1 MGKTPSTE
9 EVLSAAPPR
18 VCFRSGPTRYYFF
31 YGGTRHYYGTRT
43 WTTCNPGPNKRCDQS
58 VYLDQA
64 SWTINAVCTGTANR
78 VDATCTGTA
87 DAGETCDLDASTDST
102 AECPTGCDSTDAYT
116 PTCDLDASTAP
127 TALCPAGCSGFG
139 QLGFSGYET
148 PNQIKRAIS
157 AQWIGVNQNLIQ
169 VTCSSTTCSVQVML
183 PDGSSKYQFQSTI
196 QNGCPVD
203 GSGGAA
209 YTSAGVNPG
218 GTVSCSAVSLTRIAV
233 QPESGVR
240 PQPPPPRGTP
250 LLFKPRGN

>member
-1 MGKTPSTE
+1 M
-9 EVLSAAPPR
+9 
-18 VCFRSGPTRYYFF
+18 CFRSGPTRYYFF

-43 WTTCNPGPNKRCDQS
+43 WNQCNGHCDQS

-64 SWTINAVCTGTANR
+64 SWTINAVGGTLN
-78 VDATCTGTA
+78 
-87 DAGETCDLDASTDST
+87 
-102 AECPTGCDSTDAYT
+102 P
-116 PTCDLDASTAP
+116 
-127 TALCPAGCSGFG
+127 
-139 QLGFSGYET
+139 FSGYET

-169 VTCSSTTCSVQVML
+169 VTCASTTCSVQVML

-218 GTVSCSAVSLTRIAV
+218 GTVSCSTVSLTRVAV

-240 PQPPPPRGTP
+240 PTTTTAPP
-250 LLFKPRGN
+250 LLFKPRGIDTHNLSCRRRRYCHRC

>member
-1 MGKTPSTE
+1 MAKTPSRE

-43 WTTCNPGPNKRCDQS
+43 WNQCNGHCDQS

-64 SWTINAVCTGTANR
+64 SWTINAVGGT
-78 VDATCTGTA
+78 
-87 DAGETCDLDASTDST
+87 
-102 AECPTGCDSTDAYT
+102 P
-116 PTCDLDASTAP
+116 P
-127 TALCPAGCSGFG
+127 
-139 QLGFSGYET
+139 QFSGYET

-218 GTVSCSAVSLTRIAV
+218 GTVSCSAVSLTRVAV

-240 PQPPPPRGTP
+240 PHHHHHAAPS
-250 LLFKPRGN
+250 LLFKPRGIDTHNLSCRRRRYCHQC

>member
-1 MGKTPSTE
+1 M
-9 EVLSAAPPR
+9 
-18 VCFRSGPTRYYFF
+18 CFRSGPTRYYFF

-43 WTTCNPGPNKRCDQS
+43 WNQCNGHCDQS

-64 SWTINAVCTGTANR
+64 SWTINAVGGT
-78 VDATCTGTA
+78 
-87 DAGETCDLDASTDST
+87 
-102 AECPTGCDSTDAYT
+102 P
-116 PTCDLDASTAP
+116 P
-127 TALCPAGCSGFG
+127 
-139 QLGFSGYET
+139 QFSGYET

-169 VTCSSTTCSVQVML
+169 VTCASTTCSVQVML

-209 YTSAGVNPG
+209 YTSQGVNPG
-218 GTVSCSAVSLTRIAV
+218 GTVSCSPVSLTRVAV

-240 PQPPPPRGTP
+240 DHDDDDDDDDKDSTKKAVAAAVVAALATKDLISWVLGG
-250 LLFKPRGN
+250 LEHGL